1 MQRQQQINV
10 RNESSHSR
18 IIDAAQLATQLA
30 SATYAIDTRDTP
42 KPKQMH
48 NSPLASSKHW
58 RLNPRHHDRPAKE
71 THVYVVQQ
79 QCQKGIGSRRSNRS
93 RIIHESFTPKQM
105 HNSPLASSKH
115 WRLNPRHHDRPAKE
129 THVYVVQQQCKKGIG
144 SRRSNHSRIIRI
156 IHESFT
162 PRPTNQQTTRRATP
176 TNDTAKQPLTIA
188 FQVLSVAKPPACWKR
203 NTHNNNVRKE

>member
-42 KPKQMH
+42 K
-48 NSPLASSKHW
+48 
-58 RLNPRHHDRPAKE
+58 
-71 THVYVVQQ
+71 
-79 QCQKGIGSRRSNRS
+79 
-93 RIIHESFTPKQM
+93 PKQM